1 MAGERLAGGRRI
13 TLGPDKGYDTRDVVA
28 SCRALG
34 ILHTLRKI
42 MRPGDSALDAH
53 TVRYPGYA
61 LSQWMRKQVE
71 EAFGWMKNGWR
82 STPDSLSRRTRV
94 QMHAYLGGGCVRKHA
109 TLAEKWQDRRLLF
122 GPFILHNYLYGV

>member
-71 EAFGWMKNGWR
+71 EAFGWMKTVGGLR
-82 STPDSLSRRTRV
+82 QTRYRGARECRC
-94 QMHAYLGGGCVRKHA
+94 ML
-109 TLAEKWQDRRLLF
+109 
-122 GPFILHNYLYGV
+122 ILVAAA